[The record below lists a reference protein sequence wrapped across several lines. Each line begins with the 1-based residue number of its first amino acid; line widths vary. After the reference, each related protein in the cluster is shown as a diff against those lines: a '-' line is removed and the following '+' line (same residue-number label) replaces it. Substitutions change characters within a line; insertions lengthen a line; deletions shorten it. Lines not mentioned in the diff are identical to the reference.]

1 MFIDNSYKQGLLYE
15 TAPSPRPDSFWVGAF
30 FIMLPGVQKPLSLHG
45 LPPYQTGPA

>member
-1 MFIDNSYKQGLLYE
+1 MKL
-15 TAPSPRPDSFWVGAF
+15 PPRPGPIHFGLGLF